1 MKKRIAGFVG
11 GMAVLALAGVARAV
25 PVDLSGFSVLENE
38 PGSVVE
44 SGGVVSFTENM
55 SDAALYFYND
65 FFDVAANAVSLSFD
79 YEFALGDDDAGDY
92 LQFNVDYA
100 EQWFVDGSGGG
111 QVVFDLTPWQ
121 GQTISL
127 DWGLIWNGDEVA
139 GSTARIFNIDLA
151 AAPTGGADPVPEPAA
166 MLLFGSGLAGLYG
179 AARRRRGGE

>member
-25 PVDLSGFSVLENE
+25 PVDLSGFAAWESET
-38 PGSVVE
+38 GSVVE
-44 SGGVVSFTENM
+44 SGGVVRFTENTT
-55 SDAALYFYND
+55 DAALYFYND

-79 YEFALGDDDAGDY
+79 YEFALGEFDNGDY
-92 LQFNVDYA
+92 LQFNVNYG
-100 EQWFVDGSGGG
+100 EQWYADASGSG
-111 QVVFDLTPWQ
+111 QVFFDLTPWQ

-151 AAPTGGADPVPEPAA
+151 AAPTGGADPVPEPAT

-179 AARRRRGGE
+179 AARRRGGE

>member
-65 FFDVAANAVSLSFD
+65 FFDVAADAATLSFD
-79 YEFALGDDDAGDY
+79 YDFALGDADFGDY
-92 LQFNVDYA
+92 LQFNVNYA
-100 EQWFVDGSGGG
+100 EAWYADAPGSG

-127 DWGLIWNGDEVA
+127 DWALIWGGDDAA
-139 GSTARIFNIDLA
+139 GTTARISNIDLA
-151 AAPTGGADPVPEPAA
+151 HAPAGGADPVPEPAT